1 MKRWMDWLDEKRDTI
16 GEKLSKK
23 EMKLPIDI
31 VTGVFFLLLGAVILL
46 IMPKQ
51 VPVSDSDVI
60 NGQAFPTLLMAV
72 MMICSGVVLAKE
84 LYNIFVKKMPPA
96 MKNINLLVEVKAL
109 EILAILLLT
118 YVICRVTDLF
128 VVGAIFCSLAF
139 PLPQIELLCDYFDGS
154 RTDMDCIPFRAERE
168 FLKEGGIRYAGIY
181 RSCAA
186 AFVYS
191 RKFPLD

>member
-31 VTGVFFLLLGAVILL
+31 VTGIFFLFLGAVILL

-139 PLPQIELLCDYFDGS
+139 LIYFRCRKLS
-154 RTDMDCIPFRAERE
+154 YYAITLTVAVLIWIAFR
-168 FLKEGGIRYAGIY
+168 FGLNVN
-181 RSCAA
+181 
-186 AFVYS
+186 F
-191 RKFPLD
+191 

>member
-31 VTGVFFLLLGAVILL
+31 VTGIFFLLLGAVILL

-84 LYNIFVKKMPPA
+84 LYNIFVNKMPPA

-139 PLPQIELLCDYFDGS
+139 LIYFRCRKLS
-154 RTDMDCIPFRAERE
+154 YYAITLTVAVLIWIAFR
-168 FLKEGGIRYAGIY
+168 FGLNVN
-181 RSCAA
+181 
-186 AFVYS
+186 F
-191 RKFPLD
+191 

>member
-96 MKNINLLVEVKAL
+96 MKNINLLVEVKAF

-139 PLPQIELLCDYFDGS
+139 LIYFRCRKLS
-154 RTDMDCIPFRAERE
+154 YYAITLTVAVLIWIAFR
-168 FLKEGGIRYAGIY
+168 FGLNVN
-181 RSCAA
+181 
-186 AFVYS
+186 F
-191 RKFPLD
+191 

>member
-139 PLPQIELLCDYFDGS
+139 LIYFRCRKLS
-154 RTDMDCIPFRAERE
+154 YYAITLTVAVLIWIAFR
-168 FLKEGGIRYAGIY
+168 FGLNV
-181 RSCAA
+181 S
-186 AFVYS
+186 F
-191 RKFPLD
+191 

>member
-31 VTGVFFLLLGAVILL
+31 VTGIFFLLLGAVILL
-46 IMPKQ
+46 IMPQQ

-60 NGQAFPTLLMAV
+60 NGQAFPTLLMVV

-84 LYNIFVKKMPPA
+84 LYNVFVEKKPPT

-128 VVGAIFCSLAF
+128 VAGAIFCSLAF
-139 PLPQIELLCDYFDGS
+139 LVYFRCRKLS
-154 RTDMDCIPFRAERE
+154 YYAITLTVAVLIWIAFR
-168 FLKEGGIRYAGIY
+168 FGLNVN
-181 RSCAA
+181 
-186 AFVYS
+186 F
-191 RKFPLD
+191 

>member
-1 MKRWMDWLDEKRDTI
+1 MKEKQGWMDWLDEKRDTI

-31 VTGVFFLLLGAVILL
+31 VTGIFFLLLGAVILL
-46 IMPKQ
+46 IMPQQ

-60 NGQAFPTLLMAV
+60 NGQAFPTLLMVV

-84 LYNIFVKKMPPA
+84 LYNIFVVKKAPT

-109 EILAILLLT
+109 EILAILLLA

-128 VVGAIFCSLAF
+128 VAGAIFCSLAF
-139 PLPQIELLCDYFDGS
+139 LVYFRCRKLS
-154 RTDMDCIPFRAERE
+154 YYAITLTVAVLIWIAFR
-168 FLKEGGIRYAGIY
+168 FGLNVN
-181 RSCAA
+181 
-186 AFVYS
+186 F
-191 RKFPLD
+191 

>member
-23 EMKLPIDI
+23 ELKLPIDI

-60 NGQAFPTLLMAV
+60 NGQAFPTLLMVV

-118 YVICRVTDLF
+118 YAICRVTDLF

-139 PLPQIELLCDYFDGS
+139 LVYFRCRKLS
-154 RTDMDCIPFRAERE
+154 YYAITLTVAVLIWIAFR
-168 FLKEGGIRYAGIY
+168 FGLNVN
-181 RSCAA
+181 
-186 AFVYS
+186 F
-191 RKFPLD
+191 

>member
-1 MKRWMDWLDEKRDTI
+1 MDWLDEKRDTI

-139 PLPQIELLCDYFDGS
+139 LIYFRCRKLS
-154 RTDMDCIPFRAERE
+154 YYAITLTVAVLIWIAFR
-168 FLKEGGIRYAGIY
+168 FGLNVN
-181 RSCAA
+181 
-186 AFVYS
+186 F
-191 RKFPLD
+191 

>member
-84 LYNIFVKKMPPA
+84 LYNIFVVKKAPT

-139 PLPQIELLCDYFDGS
+139 LVYFRCRKLS
-154 RTDMDCIPFRAERE
+154 YYAITLTVAVLIWIAFR
-168 FLKEGGIRYAGIY
+168 FGLNVN
-181 RSCAA
+181 
-186 AFVYS
+186 F
-191 RKFPLD
+191 

>member
-96 MKNINLLVEVKAL
+96 MNNINLLVEVKAL

-139 PLPQIELLCDYFDGS
+139 LIYFRCRKLS
-154 RTDMDCIPFRAERE
+154 YYAITLTVAVLIWIAFR
-168 FLKEGGIRYAGIY
+168 FGLNVN
-181 RSCAA
+181 
-186 AFVYS
+186 F
-191 RKFPLD
+191 

>member
-60 NGQAFPTLLMAV
+60 NGQAFPTLLMVV

-118 YVICRVTDLF
+118 YAICRVTDLF

-139 PLPQIELLCDYFDGS
+139 LVYFRCRKLS
-154 RTDMDCIPFRAERE
+154 YYAITLTVAVLIWIAFR
-168 FLKEGGIRYAGIY
+168 FGLNV
-181 RSCAA
+181 S
-186 AFVYS
+186 F
-191 RKFPLD
+191 

>member
-1 MKRWMDWLDEKRDTI
+1 MKRWMDWLYEKRDTI

-31 VTGVFFLLLGAVILL
+31 VTGIFFLLLGAVILL

-128 VVGAIFCSLAF
+128 VAGAIFCSLAF
-139 PLPQIELLCDYFDGS
+139 LIYFRCRKLS
-154 RTDMDCIPFRAERE
+154 YYAITLTVAVLIWIAFR
-168 FLKEGGIRYAGIY
+168 FGLNVN
-181 RSCAA
+181 
-186 AFVYS
+186 F
-191 RKFPLD
+191 

>member
-31 VTGVFFLLLGAVILL
+31 VTGIFFLLLGAVILL

-118 YVICRVTDLF
+118 YVVCRVTDLF

-139 PLPQIELLCDYFDGS
+139 LIYFRCRKLS
-154 RTDMDCIPFRAERE
+154 YYAITLTVAVLIWIAFR
-168 FLKEGGIRYAGIY
+168 FGLNVN
-181 RSCAA
+181 
-186 AFVYS
+186 F
-191 RKFPLD
+191 

>member
-31 VTGVFFLLLGAVILL
+31 VTGIFFLLLGAVTLL

-139 PLPQIELLCDYFDGS
+139 LIYFRCRKLS
-154 RTDMDCIPFRAERE
+154 YYAITLTVAVLIWIAFR
-168 FLKEGGIRYAGIY
+168 FGLNVN
-181 RSCAA
+181 
-186 AFVYS
+186 F
-191 RKFPLD
+191 

>member
-1 MKRWMDWLDEKRDTI
+1 MKGWMDWLDEKRDTI

-139 PLPQIELLCDYFDGS
+139 LVYFRCRKLS
-154 RTDMDCIPFRAERE
+154 YYAITLTVAVLIWIAFR
-168 FLKEGGIRYAGIY
+168 FGLNV
-181 RSCAA
+181 S
-186 AFVYS
+186 F
-191 RKFPLD
+191 

>member
-1 MKRWMDWLDEKRDTI
+1 MKRWMDWLHEKRDTI

-31 VTGVFFLLLGAVILL
+31 VTGIFFLLLGAVILL

-139 PLPQIELLCDYFDGS
+139 LIYFRCRKLS
-154 RTDMDCIPFRAERE
+154 YYAITLTVAVLIWIAFR
-168 FLKEGGIRYAGIY
+168 FGLNVN
-181 RSCAA
+181 
-186 AFVYS
+186 F
-191 RKFPLD
+191 

>member
-1 MKRWMDWLDEKRDTI
+1 MKKRDTI

-31 VTGVFFLLLGAVILL
+31 VTGIFFLLLGAVILL

-128 VVGAIFCSLAF
+128 VAGAIFCSLAF
-139 PLPQIELLCDYFDGS
+139 LIYFRCRKLS
-154 RTDMDCIPFRAERE
+154 YYAITLTVAVLIWIAFR
-168 FLKEGGIRYAGIY
+168 FGLNVN
-181 RSCAA
+181 
-186 AFVYS
+186 F
-191 RKFPLD
+191 

>member
-1 MKRWMDWLDEKRDTI
+1 MKEKQGWMDWLDEKRDTI

-139 PLPQIELLCDYFDGS
+139 LIYFRCRKLS
-154 RTDMDCIPFRAERE
+154 YYAITLTVAVLIWIAFR
-168 FLKEGGIRYAGIY
+168 FGLNVN
-181 RSCAA
+181 
-186 AFVYS
+186 F
-191 RKFPLD
+191 

>member
-128 VVGAIFCSLAF
+128 VAGAIFCSLAF
-139 PLPQIELLCDYFDGS
+139 LIYFRCRKLS
-154 RTDMDCIPFRAERE
+154 YYAITLTVAVLIWIAFR
-168 FLKEGGIRYAGIY
+168 FGLNVN
-181 RSCAA
+181 
-186 AFVYS
+186 F
-191 RKFPLD
+191 

>member
-31 VTGVFFLLLGAVILL
+31 VTGIFFLLLGALILL

-139 PLPQIELLCDYFDGS
+139 LIYFRCRKLS
-154 RTDMDCIPFRAERE
+154 YYAITLTVAVLIWIAFR
-168 FLKEGGIRYAGIY
+168 FGLNVN
-181 RSCAA
+181 
-186 AFVYS
+186 F
-191 RKFPLD
+191 

>member
-139 PLPQIELLCDYFDGS
+139 LIYFRCRKLGYYAI
-154 RTDMDCIPFRAERE
+154 TLTVAVLIWIAFR
-168 FLKEGGIRYAGIY
+168 FGLNVN
-181 RSCAA
+181 
-186 AFVYS
+186 F
-191 RKFPLD
+191 

>member
-31 VTGVFFLLLGAVILL
+31 VTGIFFLLLGAVILL

-128 VVGAIFCSLAF
+128 VAGAIFCSLAF
-139 PLPQIELLCDYFDGS
+139 LIYFRCRKLS
-154 RTDMDCIPFRAERE
+154 YYAITLTVAVLIWIAFR
-168 FLKEGGIRYAGIY
+168 FGLNVN
-181 RSCAA
+181 
-186 AFVYS
+186 F
-191 RKFPLD
+191 

>member
-128 VVGAIFCSLAF
+128 VAGAIFYSLAF
-139 PLPQIELLCDYFDGS
+139 LIYFRCRKLS
-154 RTDMDCIPFRAERE
+154 YYAITLTVAVLIWIAFR
-168 FLKEGGIRYAGIY
+168 FGLNVN
-181 RSCAA
+181 
-186 AFVYS
+186 F
-191 RKFPLD
+191 

>member
-139 PLPQIELLCDYFDGS
+139 LIYFRCRELSYYAITL
-154 RTDMDCIPFRAERE
+154 TVAVLIWIAFR
-168 FLKEGGIRYAGIY
+168 FGLNVN
-181 RSCAA
+181 
-186 AFVYS
+186 F
-191 RKFPLD
+191 

>member
-96 MKNINLLVEVKAL
+96 MKNINLLVEVNAL

-139 PLPQIELLCDYFDGS
+139 LIYFRCRKLS
-154 RTDMDCIPFRAERE
+154 YYAITLTVAVLIWIAFR
-168 FLKEGGIRYAGIY
+168 FGLNVN
-181 RSCAA
+181 
-186 AFVYS
+186 F
-191 RKFPLD
+191 

>member
-31 VTGVFFLLLGAVILL
+31 VTGVFFLLLGAVLLL

-139 PLPQIELLCDYFDGS
+139 LIYFRCRKLS
-154 RTDMDCIPFRAERE
+154 YYAITLTVAVLIWIAFR
-168 FLKEGGIRYAGIY
+168 FGLNVN
-181 RSCAA
+181 
-186 AFVYS
+186 F
-191 RKFPLD
+191 

>member
-31 VTGVFFLLLGAVILL
+31 VTGIFFLLLGAVILL

-139 PLPQIELLCDYFDGS
+139 L
-154 RTDMDCIPFRAERE
+154 
-168 FLKEGGIRYAGIY
+168 IY
-181 RSCAA
+181 LN
-186 AFVYS
+186 
-191 RKFPLD
+191 P

>member
-31 VTGVFFLLLGAVILL
+31 VTGVFLLLLGEVILL

-139 PLPQIELLCDYFDGS
+139 LIYFRCRKLS
-154 RTDMDCIPFRAERE
+154 YYAITLTVAVLIWIAFR
-168 FLKEGGIRYAGIY
+168 FGLNVN
-181 RSCAA
+181 
-186 AFVYS
+186 F
-191 RKFPLD
+191 

>member
-31 VTGVFFLLLGAVILL
+31 VTGIFFLLLGALILL

-128 VVGAIFCSLAF
+128 VAGAIFCSLAF
-139 PLPQIELLCDYFDGS
+139 LIYFRCRKLS
-154 RTDMDCIPFRAERE
+154 YYAITLTVAVLIWIAFR
-168 FLKEGGIRYAGIY
+168 FGLNVN
-181 RSCAA
+181 
-186 AFVYS
+186 F
-191 RKFPLD
+191 

>member
-31 VTGVFFLLLGAVILL
+31 VTGVFFLLLGALILL

-128 VVGAIFCSLAF
+128 VAGAIFCSLAF
-139 PLPQIELLCDYFDGS
+139 LIYFRCRKLS
-154 RTDMDCIPFRAERE
+154 YYAITLTVAVLIWIAFR
-168 FLKEGGIRYAGIY
+168 FGLNVN
-181 RSCAA
+181 
-186 AFVYS
+186 F
-191 RKFPLD
+191 

>member
-72 MMICSGVVLAKE
+72 MMICTGVVLANE
-84 LYNIFVKKMPPA
+84 FYNIFVKKMPPS

-139 PLPQIELLCDYFDGS
+139 LIYFRCRKLS
-154 RTDMDCIPFRAERE
+154 YYAITLTVAVLIWIAFR
-168 FLKEGGIRYAGIY
+168 FGLNVN
-181 RSCAA
+181 
-186 AFVYS
+186 F
-191 RKFPLD
+191 

>member
-139 PLPQIELLCDYFDGS
+139 LVYFRCRKLS
-154 RTDMDCIPFRAERE
+154 YYAITLTVAVLIWIAFR
-168 FLKEGGIRYAGIY
+168 FGLNV
-181 RSCAA
+181 S
-186 AFVYS
+186 F
-191 RKFPLD
+191 

>member
-31 VTGVFFLLLGAVILL
+31 VTGIFFLLLGAVILL

-118 YVICRVTDLF
+118 YVVCRVTDLF

-139 PLPQIELLCDYFDGS
+139 LVYFRCRKLS
-154 RTDMDCIPFRAERE
+154 YYAITLTVAVLIWIAFR
-168 FLKEGGIRYAGIY
+168 FGLNV
-181 RSCAA
+181 S
-186 AFVYS
+186 F
-191 RKFPLD
+191 

>member
-60 NGQAFPTLLMAV
+60 NGQAFPTLLMVV

-118 YVICRVTDLF
+118 YAICRVTDLF

-139 PLPQIELLCDYFDGS
+139 LVYFRCRKLS
-154 RTDMDCIPFRAERE
+154 YYAITLTVAVLIWIAFR
-168 FLKEGGIRYAGIY
+168 FGLNVN
-181 RSCAA
+181 
-186 AFVYS
+186 F
-191 RKFPLD
+191 

>member
-31 VTGVFFLLLGAVILL
+31 VTGIFFLLLGAVILL

-60 NGQAFPTLLMAV
+60 NGQACPTLLMAV

-128 VVGAIFCSLAF
+128 VAGAIFCSLAF
-139 PLPQIELLCDYFDGS
+139 LIYFRCRKLS
-154 RTDMDCIPFRAERE
+154 YYAITLTVAVLIWIAFR
-168 FLKEGGIRYAGIY
+168 FGLNVN
-181 RSCAA
+181 
-186 AFVYS
+186 F
-191 RKFPLD
+191 

>member
-118 YVICRVTDLF
+118 YVICRVTELV

-139 PLPQIELLCDYFDGS
+139 LIYFRCRKLS
-154 RTDMDCIPFRAERE
+154 YYAITLTVAVLIWIAFR
-168 FLKEGGIRYAGIY
+168 FGLNVN
-181 RSCAA
+181 
-186 AFVYS
+186 F
-191 RKFPLD
+191 